1 MSAPSDHEH
10 LELERQKV
18 ALLRT
23 KAEPDDAQ
31 PNKDDYIFID
41 GKYRVVRFTMQNL
54 VFNQSPLPPSPT
66 TKPDLPLCRFSPIIT
81 ISCLES
87 GKEFTTKTS

>member
-41 GKYRVVRFTMQNL
+41 GKYRVVRIAMQNL
-54 VFNQSPLPPSPT
+54 VVFHQS
-66 TKPDLPLCRFSPIIT
+66 
-81 ISCLES
+81 ISS
-87 GKEFTTKTS
+87 TVTDHQTSLLF